1 MLRREYGRR
10 HETMTGHAETMTAW
24 VGGIAG
30 CMSMRQPLSWSGT
43 SLRGLG
49 YQGELKQRRVCCR
62 NDLWRGTQRLETVNG
77 PPWSGQS
84 AFHELMTPLPTTEH
98 S

>member
-1 MLRREYGRR
+1 MLRRGCGRR

-30 CMSMRQPLSWSGT
+30 CMLMRQPLCWSGT
-43 SLRGLG
+43 NLRDLG

-62 NDLWRGTQRLETVNG
+62 NDLVGGVRSDLKPSTGHLGPASRL
-77 PPWSGQS
+77 SMS
-84 AFHELMTPLPTTEH
+84 L
-98 S
+98 